1 MSHTQVGYALLMFCR
16 CWVVVWTI
24 QQYFVWII
32 VVICMYVWPDHLF
45 LAQTI
50 LYVCMYVWPDHFW
63 HKQLCMCVCM
73 FGLTISGTPH
83 F

>member
-45 LAQTI
+45 VARRVSCLFI
-50 LYVCMYVWPDHFW
+50 L
-63 HKQLCMCVCM
+63 
-73 FGLTISGTPH
+73 GLSIHPGRGHGHRFSGH
-83 F
+83 L